1 MAAGHEHSHGH
12 SHQHVQGHAQGHSGS
27 RASHSHHDR
36 HGPHGHMP
44 KNYSRAFAF
53 GIALNV
59 LYIVVEVIYGLL
71 AGSMAL
77 LADAGHNLSDVL
89 GLALAWAGA
98 ELSKRPP
105 TKRFTYGLGGSS
117 ILAALLNGLFL
128 LVACGAIAWEAI
140 ERIGAPSQVASLTVI
155 IVASIGI
162 LINFGTAMLFMSGQK
177 DDINIRGA
185 FLHMMAD
192 AGVSAGVVI
201 GGIAIYFTGLNWI
214 DPLVSIGIV
223 GLIFWST
230 WGLLKEAIR
239 MSLSGVPRDIDVE
252 EVLAV
257 LSAFPGVEAVHD
269 LHIWPM
275 STSETAMT
283 AHLVIPG
290 GHPGKGFLAD
300 VQKEMKSRFAI
311 HHITVQIELEDEEAG
326 QCETDCQSSS

>member
-1 MAAGHEHSHGH
+1 MSAGHHHSHGH
-12 SHQHVQGHAQGHSGS
+12 SP
-27 RASHSHHDR
+27 HSHHDR
-36 HGPHGHMP
+36 HGPNGHMP
-44 KNYSRAFAF
+44 VNFSRAFAL
-53 GIALNV
+53 GIALNMI
-59 LYIVVEVIYGLL
+59 YIIVEVTFGLL

-89 GLALAWAGA
+89 GLAVAWAGA
-98 ELSKRPP
+98 ELAKRPP
-105 TKRFTYGLGGSS
+105 SKQFTYGLGGSS

-140 ERIGAPSQVASLTVI
+140 GRFSSAGEVASITVI

-162 LINFGTAMLFMSGQK
+162 VINFGTAMLFIGGQK

-201 GGIAIYFTGLNWI
+201 GGIVIYFTGLNWI
-214 DPLVSIGIV
+214 DPLLSLLIV

-230 WGLLKEAIR
+230 WGLLSEAVR
-239 MSLSGVPRDIDVE
+239 MSLAGVPRDIDVE
-252 EVLAV
+252 DVLEYLAS
-257 LSAFPGVEAVHD
+257 LPGVEAVHD

-283 AHLVIPG
+283 AHLVLPH
-290 GHPGKGFLAD
+290 GHPGQDFLVEA
-300 VQKEMKSRFAI
+300 QKQLKVRFSI
-311 HHITVQIELEDEEAG
+311 HHITIQIELEDEEADLCQIDCGG
-326 QCETDCQSSS
+326 QG